1 MAYKEGY
8 SRELLLLHLT
18 EVWKNEADKEN
29 VVGVLFRAVGMG
41 GVGGVTPPW
50 KKFLSANSAPCRQT
64 LRPFEKS
71 CNLSANIAV
80 CKSSSD
86 FAK

>member
-1 MAYKEGY
+1 MG
-8 SRELLLLHLT
+8 
-18 EVWKNEADKEN
+18 
-29 VVGVLFRAVGMG
+29 G

-80 CKSSSD
+80 CQSSSD
-86 FAK
+86 FAKWVPSILSALSY